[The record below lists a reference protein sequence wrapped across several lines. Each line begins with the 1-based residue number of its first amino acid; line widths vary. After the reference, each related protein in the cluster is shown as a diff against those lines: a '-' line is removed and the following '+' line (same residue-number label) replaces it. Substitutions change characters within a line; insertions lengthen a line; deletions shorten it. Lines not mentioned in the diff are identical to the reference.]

1 MAPSIGPMTLHTP
14 GTTIKFRVTRLYI
27 PDIAS
32 PITAAGTVIL
42 TIKPRVLASVSST
55 SKSLPILA
63 GMVFCFRQ
71 YWMVYR
77 YHGVPPYLRAPKGG
91 GHSAAKTLA
100 DIWFCSCGRPGGDL
114 VNATQNS
121 KSWLRAFSSFCHL
134 KECVPPPSASGGSAE
149 TRRCMFLLMRRVTK
163 HHATA
168 VSLHRGALHHA
179 SPVTD

>member
-55 SKSLPILA
+55 SKSLPIA
-63 GMVFCFRQ
+63 GWYGFLLSPVLDD
-71 YWMVYR
+71 R

-121 KSWLRAFSSFCHL
+121 NSWLRAFSSFCHL

-149 TRRCMFLLMRRVTK
+149 TRRCMFLLMRRVTNTMQRPFRCI
-163 HHATA
+163 AERCTMPP
-168 VSLHRGALHHA
+168 
-179 SPVTD
+179 PVTD